1 MFDWLKDL
9 GIIGFW
15 FFFIKGMIWLL
26 LFALVAFGVVD
37 KAKLEKFKNRFRFF
51 NRRGK

>member
-26 LFALVAFGVVD
+26 LFALVAVGVID
-37 KAKLEKFKNRFRFF
+37 KTKLEKLKNRFRFF